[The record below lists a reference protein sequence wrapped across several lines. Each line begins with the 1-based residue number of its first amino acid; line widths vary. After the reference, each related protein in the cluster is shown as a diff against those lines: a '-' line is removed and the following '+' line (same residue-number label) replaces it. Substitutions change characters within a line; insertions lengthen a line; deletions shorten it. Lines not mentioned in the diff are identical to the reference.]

1 MSEFGCRFHRFCSGP
16 HLDLQSSL
24 VGDVFLKLVVDV
36 FLGSEY
42 KKNIFRGITDSRG
55 QERLSQM
62 RLDKLKST
70 RSGSG

>member
-1 MSEFGCRFHRFCSGP
+1 MNSDADFTAMQISQQCS
-16 HLDLQSSL
+16 LA
-24 VGDVFLKLVVDV
+24 GDVFLKLVVDV